1 MKYIKELDSIR
12 TFAVML
18 VVIHHWLS
26 ESNVLNALPNGE
38 IGVNAFFVLSGF
50 LISRI
55 LFENR
60 KKINDQGNQKLHLI
74 KNFVIRRTL
83 RIFPI
88 YYITIFLLLIFANF
102 TDTSIRENIVYYLT
116 YTSNFFFYSSQQW
129 DGILSHLWSLA
140 VEEQFYIFWPW
151 LMIFVP
157 RKWLPY
163 TIIAF
168 ITLGITANFFLP
180 AILGESDMTSIL
192 TPTVFDSFGFGALYA
207 WVLSYRPDLTSR
219 LERPIMIIGLL
230 AFITMCIQVLAFPIP
245 IPLRTLISLFSLSV
259 IVYCLTPRKNW
270 FYRKILGNNF
280 LVELGKMSY
289 GMYLFHNIIPF
300 MYNKLL
306 GKFIYSTH
314 IPVLDSVIPQGITGE
329 LEMLNYFLLLLIISY
344 LSWNLIEKPING
356 LKRLFEYQRK

>member
-18 VVIHHWLS
+18 VVVHHWLP
-26 ESNVLNALPNGE
+26 ESHILNALPNGE

-60 KKINDQGNQKLHLI
+60 KKINDKDSRKIHLI

-102 TDTSIRENIVYYLT
+102 TDTSIRENIAYYLT
-116 YTSNFFFYSSQQW
+116 YTSNFFFYSNQKW

-140 VEEQFYIFWPW
+140 VEEQFYLIWPW
-151 LMIFVP
+151 LMIFMP

-168 ITLGITANFFLP
+168 ITLGITSNYFLP
-180 AILGESDMTSIL
+180 SMLAHDEMITVL
-192 TPTVFDSFGFGALYA
+192 TPTVFDSFGLGALYA
-207 WVLSYRPDLTSR
+207 WILSYRPEFTSR
-219 LERPIMIIGLL
+219 IQGPVMIIGLL
-230 AFITMCIQVLAFPIP
+230 AFILMCIQVLAFPFP
-245 IPLRTLISLFSLSV
+245 FPLRTLISLFSLSA

-270 FYRKILGNNF
+270 FFKKILGNNF
-280 LVELGKMSY
+280 LVELGKISY
-289 GMYLFHNIIPF
+289 GMYLFHNIIPYMF
-300 MYNKLL
+300 NETL
-306 GKFIYSTH
+306 GKFIYSTY
-314 IPVLDSVIPQGITGE
+314 IPVLDKIIPQKLSGE
-329 LEMLNYFLLLLIISY
+329 IELINYLLILLIISY
-344 LSWNLIEKPING
+344 LSWNFIEKPING
-356 LKRLFEYQRK
+356 LKRLFEYQRH